1 MSAHQKP
8 ADAAFGLG
16 DQEIKR
22 RHILPK
28 ALVVG
33 VVAGLAASLFRIALH
48 FVEQERAEW
57 QARFTGVGG
66 FVLVVGLSVL
76 GGGLA
81 VWLVRKFYPN
91 ATGSGIPHTKA
102 VVLGESTLNW
112 RRLLPVKFFSGAL
125 GLGAGFAL
133 GREGPTIQI
142 GAGTGLMVSEWFRVK
157 PGEGERKALITAG
170 AGAGLAAAFN
180 APLAGVMFV
189 LEELHGAFTPIVFV
203 AAFLASVAAD
213 VVGRLITGE
222 MPVFPVRDLAA
233 PGVSGLPVALVL
245 GALCGFGGVAF
256 NRSLLKC
263 LDWADR
269 CKSWPPFVVGALVG
283 LVVGVA
289 GWFFPGIS
297 GAGAVHVEHALAG
310 QVAMGGIVGLIGLRF
325 ALTMLS
331 YSSGAAGG
339 VFVPLLGLGALGGLA
354 VGWVAHAI
362 SPGWAPHPEAFAVV
376 GMGALLTAMA
386 RVPLTSVVLL
396 IELTGR
402 YDFMLPLL
410 AGSLAAYGVAEW
422 LRDTPLYEALR
433 ERAKRTGPGSQPVA
447 VAS

>member
-1 MSAHQKP
+1 MNSPSEAG
-8 ADAAFGLG
+8 FGLG
-16 DQEIKR
+16 TQEIKR

-33 VVAGLAASLFRIALH
+33 VVAGLMAAGFRAALH
-48 FVEQERAEW
+48 FVEQQRAAW
-57 QARFTGVGG
+57 QAHLTGVTG
-66 FVLVVGLSVL
+66 FLLIVGVGVVG
-76 GGGLA
+76 GGMS
-81 VWLVRKFYPN
+81 VWLVRRYYP
-91 ATGSGIPHTKA
+91 AAAGSGIPHTKA

-112 RRLLPVKFFSGAL
+112 RRLLPVKFCSGAL

-133 GREGPTIQI
+133 GREGPTIQL
-142 GAGTGLMVSEWFRVK
+142 GAGTGLMVAEWFRVK

-203 AAFLASVAAD
+203 AAFLASTAAD

-222 MPVFPVRDLAA
+222 MPVFPLRDLPA
-233 PGVSGLPVALVL
+233 PGVTELPVAVVL
-245 GALCGFGGVAF
+245 GALCGLGGVIF

-263 LDWADR
+263 LDWADAL
-269 CKSWPPFVVGALVG
+269 KHWPPFAMGALAG
-283 LVVGVA
+283 LVVGLTA
-289 GWFFPGIS
+289 WFFPGLE
-297 GAGAVHVEHALAG
+297 GAGAVHVERAIAG
-310 QVAMGGIVGLIGLRF
+310 EVAMNGVLLLIVARF
-325 ALTMLS
+325 ALTMVS

-339 VFVPLLGLGALGGLA
+339 VCVPLLGLGALGGLSI
-354 VGWVAHAI
+354 GWVAHAVA
-362 SPGWAPHPEAFAVV
+362 PGWAPHPAAFAVI
-376 GMGALLTAMA
+376 GMGALLTAIA

-410 AGSLAAYGVAEW
+410 ASSLAAYGVAEW

-433 ERAKRTGPGSQPVA
+433 ERTRRGLAAQGAT
-447 VAS
+447 

>member
-1 MSAHQKP
+1 MNGAVSSSNSSS
-8 ADAAFGLG
+8 DAAFGLG
-16 DQEIKR
+16 TADIKR

-33 VVAGLAASLFRIALH
+33 VVAGLAASLFRVALH
-48 FVEQERAEW
+48 FIEHQRAEW
-57 QARFTGVGG
+57 QAHFTGAGG
-66 FVLVVGLSVL
+66 FLLVVGLSVV

-81 VWLVRKFYPN
+81 VWLVKRFYPN

-142 GAGTGLMVSEWFRVK
+142 GAGTGLMVADWFRVK
-157 PGEGERKALITAG
+157 AGEGERKALITAG

-213 VVGRLITGE
+213 VVGRLVTGE
-222 MPVFPVRDLAA
+222 MPVFPLRDLPA
-233 PGVSGLPVALVL
+233 PGVSGLPVALIVGL
-245 GALCGFGGVAF
+245 LCGLGGVVF
-256 NRSLLKC
+256 NRSLLKS
-263 LDWADR
+263 LDWTER
-269 CKSWPPFVVGALVG
+269 WFKKWPSFAVGALVG
-283 LVVGVA
+283 LILGLA
-289 GWFFPGIS
+289 GWYFPGIG
-297 GAGAVHVEHALAG
+297 GAGAVHVESALAG
-310 QVAMGGIVGLIGLRF
+310 QVAMRGILGLMALRF
-325 ALTMLS
+325 VLTMIS

-410 AGSLAAYGVAEW
+410 AASLASYGVAEW
-422 LRDTPLYEALR
+422 MRDTPLYEALR
-433 ERAKRTGPGSQPVA
+433 ERAKRGALAQV
-447 VAS
+447 